1 MADRQTDDFKL
12 GNKAADMWLY
22 TADACANEKV
32 IPKKYRYTTG
42 TALMNG
48 AEAICSCI
56 EGANLIDLRERPA
69 ERLAMQREAL
79 CACKKLE
86 RKILRMAESKQYP
99 GVSGQKAATWSKAV
113 MTVRYMCAA
122 WYEKDR
128 TCAPPSENQA
138 RMCDMTY
145 QELCSFDTLWTAY
158 HRARRCKRGKKST
171 APFEYSA
178 IEELLILSKSLLQG
192 THQPDPLDAF
202 YIYEPKKRLI
212 QAPTFRDKVV
222 QHALTDYIVYDELA
236 RSFTLNTY
244 AAQYGKG
251 THYGLEM
258 LKRHMRTYF
267 LRRKGTDE
275 ATRKAAGLPHRPV
288 EEWDYAEGWVIKG
301 DIRHFFQ
308 SIDHRRLKAALE
320 PRFPDPDIRALMWRY
335 IDAVDEG
342 LALGHQTS
350 HIYAVFYVSSFMH
363 YVGEKLHLPLA
374 GMYMDD
380 WYVICP
386 DKATAVE
393 ALRLARLEFAKLG
406 LELNDKT
413 NIFPLQNGI
422 DFCGFH
428 TYLTRTGQV
437 VSKLRYSSIKRMK
450 RRIRLWE
457 KQYAAGEVSRE
468 KIMESFTA
476 WEAHA
481 KHGDTKQLRRE
492 MRSRLLMALDRA
504 DEARRAAGIPAAR
517 PGPDERRT
525 KRYGTVTFQSGK
537 RQPGEAGGKQQA
549 HQVHQAGQ

>member
-1 MADRQTDDFKL
+1 M
-12 GNKAADMWLY
+12 
-22 TADACANEKV
+22 
-32 IPKKYRYTTG
+32 
-42 TALMNG
+42 
-48 AEAICSCI
+48 
-56 EGANLIDLRERPA
+56 
-69 ERLAMQREAL
+69 
-79 CACKKLE
+79 
-86 RKILRMAESKQYP
+86 
-99 GVSGQKAATWSKAV
+99 
-113 MTVRYMCAA
+113 
-122 WYEKDR
+122 
-128 TCAPPSENQA
+128 
-138 RMCDMTY
+138 
-145 QELCSFDTLWTAY
+145 
-158 HRARRCKRGKKST
+158 
-171 APFEYSA
+171 
-178 IEELLILSKSLLQG
+178 
-192 THQPDPLDAF
+192 
-202 YIYEPKKRLI
+202 
-212 QAPTFRDKVV
+212 V

-267 LRRKGTDE
+267 LRRKGADE
-275 ATRKAAGLPHRPV
+275 AARKAAGLPHRPM

-413 NIFPLQNGI
+413 NIFPLQNDI

>member
-1 MADRQTDDFKL
+1 
-12 GNKAADMWLY
+12 
-22 TADACANEKV
+22 
-32 IPKKYRYTTG
+32 
-42 TALMNG
+42 
-48 AEAICSCI
+48 
-56 EGANLIDLRERPA
+56 
-69 ERLAMQREAL
+69 
-79 CACKKLE
+79 
-86 RKILRMAESKQYP
+86 
-99 GVSGQKAATWSKAV
+99 
-113 MTVRYMCAA
+113 
-122 WYEKDR
+122 
-128 TCAPPSENQA
+128 
-138 RMCDMTY
+138 MTY

-267 LRRKGTDE
+267 LRRKGADE
-275 ATRKAAGLPHRPV
+275 AAR
-288 EEWDYAEGWVIKG
+288 
-301 DIRHFFQ
+301 
-308 SIDHRRLKAALE
+308 KAALE

-428 TYLTRTGQV
+428 TYLTRTSQV

-537 RQPGEAGGKQQA
+537 RQPGEAGGKQKA

>member
-1 MADRQTDDFKL
+1 MDF
-12 GNKAADMWLY
+12 
-22 TADACANEKV
+22 
-32 IPKKYRYTTG
+32 
-42 TALMNG
+42 
-48 AEAICSCI
+48 
-56 EGANLIDLRERPA
+56 
-69 ERLAMQREAL
+69 
-79 CACKKLE
+79 
-86 RKILRMAESKQYP
+86 
-99 GVSGQKAATWSKAV
+99 
-113 MTVRYMCAA
+113 
-122 WYEKDR
+122 
-128 TCAPPSENQA
+128 
-138 RMCDMTY
+138 

-158 HRARRCKRGKKST
+158 HRARRCKRNKKST

-192 THQPDPLDAF
+192 KHQPDKLDAF

-222 QHALTDYIVYDELA
+222 QHALTDNIVYDALA
-236 RSFTLNTY
+236 RSFTQNTY

-267 LRRKGTDE
+267 LRRKGADE
-275 ATRKAAGLPHRPV
+275 AARKAAGLPYQPMA
-288 EEWDYAEGWVIKG
+288 EWDYAEGWVIKG

-308 SIDHRRLKAALE
+308 SIDHDRLKAALA
-320 PRFPDPDIRALMWRY
+320 PKFPDPDIRALMWQY

-350 HIYAVFYVSSFMH
+350 HLYAVYFVCGFMH
-363 YVGEKLHLPLA
+363 FANEKLGLPLA

-380 WYVICP
+380 WYIICP
-386 DKATAVE
+386 DKATAQE
-393 ALRLARLEFAKLG
+393 ALHLARLEFAKLG

-428 TYLTRTGQV
+428 TYLTKTGKV

-457 KQYAAGEVSRE
+457 RQYAAGEVSRE

-481 KHGDTKQLRRE
+481 KHGDTKQLRNE
-492 MRSRLLMALDRA
+492 MRSRLLAALDRA
-504 DEARRAAGIPAAR
+504 EQARRAAGIPAAQ
-517 PGPDERRT
+517 PGPTERRT
-525 KRYGTVTFQSGK
+525 KRYGTVTFQSGGGQP
-537 RQPGEAGGKQQA
+537 RQAEREHQA
-549 HQVHQAGQ
+549 HQIHQAGQ

>member
-1 MADRQTDDFKL
+1 
-12 GNKAADMWLY
+12 
-22 TADACANEKV
+22 
-32 IPKKYRYTTG
+32 
-42 TALMNG
+42 
-48 AEAICSCI
+48 
-56 EGANLIDLRERPA
+56 
-69 ERLAMQREAL
+69 
-79 CACKKLE
+79 
-86 RKILRMAESKQYP
+86 
-99 GVSGQKAATWSKAV
+99 
-113 MTVRYMCAA
+113 
-122 WYEKDR
+122 
-128 TCAPPSENQA
+128 
-138 RMCDMTY
+138 MTY

-267 LRRKGTDE
+267 LRRKGADE
-275 ATRKAAGLPHRPV
+275 AARKAAGLPHRPM

-413 NIFPLQNGI
+413 MMLVTVKGTPENGSAFTYDGNTMYKVEGYGTDWYAWLVI
-422 DFCGFH
+422 LGKDQTLTKEDAAAKVAVSAADNVVTIANGYDVNMTGVVDINDAQLVYDIYNGTYGDFGK
-428 TYLTRTGQV
+428 
-437 VSKLRYSSIKRMK
+437 VSM
-450 RRIRLWE
+450 E
-457 KQYAAGEVSRE
+457 K
-468 KIMESFTA
+468 F
-476 WEAHA
+476 
-481 KHGDTKQLRRE
+481 L
-492 MRSRLLMALDRA
+492 RA
-504 DEARRAAGIPAAR
+504 DVNASKNVDSADAVAIVSQF
-517 PGPDERRT
+517 
-525 KRYGTVTFQSGK
+525 K
-537 RQPGEAGGKQQA
+537 
-549 HQVHQAGQ
+549 

>member
-1 MADRQTDDFKL
+1 MADRQADDFKL

-79 CACKKLE
+79 CECKKLE

-99 GVSGQKAATWSKAV
+99 GVSGQKAA
-113 MTVRYMCAA
+113 
-122 WYEKDR
+122 
-128 TCAPPSENQA
+128 
-138 RMCDMTY
+138 
-145 QELCSFDTLWTAY
+145 
-158 HRARRCKRGKKST
+158 
-171 APFEYSA
+171 
-178 IEELLILSKSLLQG
+178 
-192 THQPDPLDAF
+192 
-202 YIYEPKKRLI
+202 
-212 QAPTFRDKVV
+212 
-222 QHALTDYIVYDELA
+222 
-236 RSFTLNTY
+236 
-244 AAQYGKG
+244 
-251 THYGLEM
+251 
-258 LKRHMRTYF
+258 
-267 LRRKGTDE
+267 
-275 ATRKAAGLPHRPV
+275 GLPHRPM

-457 KQYAAGEVSRE
+457 KQYAAGEVPRE

>member
-1 MADRQTDDFKL
+1 M
-12 GNKAADMWLY
+12 
-22 TADACANEKV
+22 
-32 IPKKYRYTTG
+32 
-42 TALMNG
+42 
-48 AEAICSCI
+48 CI
-56 EGANLIDLRERPA
+56 
-69 ERLAMQREAL
+69 
-79 CACKKLE
+79 
-86 RKILRMAESKQYP
+86 
-99 GVSGQKAATWSKAV
+99 
-113 MTVRYMCAA
+113 
-122 WYEKDR
+122 
-128 TCAPPSENQA
+128 
-138 RMCDMTY
+138 
-145 QELCSFDTLWTAY
+145 
-158 HRARRCKRGKKST
+158 
-171 APFEYSA
+171 
-178 IEELLILSKSLLQG
+178 
-192 THQPDPLDAF
+192 
-202 YIYEPKKRLI
+202 
-212 QAPTFRDKVV
+212 RD
-222 QHALTDYIVYDELA
+222 
-236 RSFTLNTY
+236 
-244 AAQYGKG
+244 
-251 THYGLEM
+251 
-258 LKRHMRTYF
+258 
-267 LRRKGTDE
+267 
-275 ATRKAAGLPHRPV
+275 
-288 EEWDYAEGWVIKG
+288 
-301 DIRHFFQ
+301 
-308 SIDHRRLKAALE
+308 
-320 PRFPDPDIRALMWRY
+320 
-335 IDAVDEG
+335 
-342 LALGHQTS
+342 
-350 HIYAVFYVSSFMH
+350 SFMH

>member
-1 MADRQTDDFKL
+1 
-12 GNKAADMWLY
+12 
-22 TADACANEKV
+22 
-32 IPKKYRYTTG
+32 
-42 TALMNG
+42 
-48 AEAICSCI
+48 
-56 EGANLIDLRERPA
+56 
-69 ERLAMQREAL
+69 
-79 CACKKLE
+79 
-86 RKILRMAESKQYP
+86 
-99 GVSGQKAATWSKAV
+99 
-113 MTVRYMCAA
+113 
-122 WYEKDR
+122 
-128 TCAPPSENQA
+128 
-138 RMCDMTY
+138 MTY

-267 LRRKGTDE
+267 LRRKGADE
-275 ATRKAAGLPHRPV
+275 AARKAAGLPHRPM

-363 YVGEKLHLPLA
+363 YVG
-374 GMYMDD
+374 
-380 WYVICP
+380 
-386 DKATAVE
+386 
-393 ALRLARLEFAKLG
+393 
-406 LELNDKT
+406 
-413 NIFPLQNGI
+413 
-422 DFCGFH
+422 
-428 TYLTRTGQV
+428 
-437 VSKLRYSSIKRMK
+437 
-450 RRIRLWE
+450 E

>member
-1 MADRQTDDFKL
+1 MDF
-12 GNKAADMWLY
+12 
-22 TADACANEKV
+22 
-32 IPKKYRYTTG
+32 
-42 TALMNG
+42 
-48 AEAICSCI
+48 
-56 EGANLIDLRERPA
+56 
-69 ERLAMQREAL
+69 
-79 CACKKLE
+79 
-86 RKILRMAESKQYP
+86 
-99 GVSGQKAATWSKAV
+99 
-113 MTVRYMCAA
+113 
-122 WYEKDR
+122 
-128 TCAPPSENQA
+128 
-138 RMCDMTY
+138 

-158 HRARRCKRGKKST
+158 HRARRCKRNKKST

-192 THQPDPLDAF
+192 KHQPDKLDAF

-222 QHALTDYIVYDELA
+222 QHALTDNIVYDALA
-236 RSFTLNTY
+236 RSFTQNTY

-267 LRRKGTDE
+267 LRRKGADE
-275 ATRKAAGLPHRPV
+275 AARKAAGLPYRPMA
-288 EEWDYAEGWVIKG
+288 EWDYAEGWVIKG

-308 SIDHRRLKAALE
+308 SIDHDRLKAALA
-320 PRFPDPDIRALMWRY
+320 PKFPDPDIRALMWQY

-350 HIYAVFYVSSFMH
+350 HLYAVYFVCGFMH
-363 YVGEKLHLPLA
+363 FVNEKLGLPLA

-380 WYVICP
+380 WYIICP
-386 DKATAVE
+386 DKATAQE
-393 ALRLARLEFAKLG
+393 ALHLARLEFAKLG

-428 TYLTRTGQV
+428 TYLTKTGKV

-457 KQYAAGEVSRE
+457 RQYAAGEVSRE

-481 KHGDTKQLRRE
+481 KHGDTKQLRNE
-492 MRSRLLMALDRA
+492 MRSRLLAALDRA
-504 DEARRAAGIPAAR
+504 EQARRAAGIPAAQ
-517 PGPDERRT
+517 PGPTERRT
-525 KRYGTVTFQSGK
+525 KRYGTVTFQFGGGQP
-537 RQPGEAGGKQQA
+537 RQAEREHQA
-549 HQVHQAGQ
+549 HQIHQAGQ

>member
-1 MADRQTDDFKL
+1 
-12 GNKAADMWLY
+12 
-22 TADACANEKV
+22 
-32 IPKKYRYTTG
+32 
-42 TALMNG
+42 
-48 AEAICSCI
+48 
-56 EGANLIDLRERPA
+56 
-69 ERLAMQREAL
+69 
-79 CACKKLE
+79 
-86 RKILRMAESKQYP
+86 
-99 GVSGQKAATWSKAV
+99 
-113 MTVRYMCAA
+113 
-122 WYEKDR
+122 
-128 TCAPPSENQA
+128 
-138 RMCDMTY
+138 
-145 QELCSFDTLWTAY
+145 
-158 HRARRCKRGKKST
+158 
-171 APFEYSA
+171 
-178 IEELLILSKSLLQG
+178 
-192 THQPDPLDAF
+192 
-202 YIYEPKKRLI
+202 
-212 QAPTFRDKVV
+212 
-222 QHALTDYIVYDELA
+222 
-236 RSFTLNTY
+236 
-244 AAQYGKG
+244 
-251 THYGLEM
+251 
-258 LKRHMRTYF
+258 
-267 LRRKGTDE
+267 
-275 ATRKAAGLPHRPV
+275 
-288 EEWDYAEGWVIKG
+288 
-301 DIRHFFQ
+301 
-308 SIDHRRLKAALE
+308 
-320 PRFPDPDIRALMWRY
+320 
-335 IDAVDEG
+335 
-342 LALGHQTS
+342 
-350 HIYAVFYVSSFMH
+350 
-363 YVGEKLHLPLA
+363 
-374 GMYMDD
+374 MYMDD

-481 KHGDTKQLRRE
+481 KHGNTKQLRRE

>member
-1 MADRQTDDFKL
+1 
-12 GNKAADMWLY
+12 
-22 TADACANEKV
+22 
-32 IPKKYRYTTG
+32 
-42 TALMNG
+42 
-48 AEAICSCI
+48 
-56 EGANLIDLRERPA
+56 
-69 ERLAMQREAL
+69 
-79 CACKKLE
+79 
-86 RKILRMAESKQYP
+86 
-99 GVSGQKAATWSKAV
+99 
-113 MTVRYMCAA
+113 
-122 WYEKDR
+122 
-128 TCAPPSENQA
+128 
-138 RMCDMTY
+138 MTY

-267 LRRKGTDE
+267 LRRKGADE
-275 ATRKAAGLPHRPV
+275 AAR
-288 EEWDYAEGWVIKG
+288 
-301 DIRHFFQ
+301 
-308 SIDHRRLKAALE
+308 KAALE

-537 RQPGEAGGKQQA
+537 RQSGEAGGKQQA

>member
-1 MADRQTDDFKL
+1 M
-12 GNKAADMWLY
+12 
-22 TADACANEKV
+22 
-32 IPKKYRYTTG
+32 
-42 TALMNG
+42 
-48 AEAICSCI
+48 
-56 EGANLIDLRERPA
+56 
-69 ERLAMQREAL
+69 
-79 CACKKLE
+79 
-86 RKILRMAESKQYP
+86 
-99 GVSGQKAATWSKAV
+99 
-113 MTVRYMCAA
+113 
-122 WYEKDR
+122 
-128 TCAPPSENQA
+128 
-138 RMCDMTY
+138 
-145 QELCSFDTLWTAY
+145 
-158 HRARRCKRGKKST
+158 
-171 APFEYSA
+171 
-178 IEELLILSKSLLQG
+178 
-192 THQPDPLDAF
+192 
-202 YIYEPKKRLI
+202 
-212 QAPTFRDKVV
+212 
-222 QHALTDYIVYDELA
+222 
-236 RSFTLNTY
+236 
-244 AAQYGKG
+244 
-251 THYGLEM
+251 
-258 LKRHMRTYF
+258 
-267 LRRKGTDE
+267 
-275 ATRKAAGLPHRPV
+275 

-308 SIDHRRLKAALE
+308 SIDHQRLKAALE
-320 PRFPDPDIRALMWRY
+320 LRFPDPDIRALMWRY

-380 WYVICP
+380 WYAICP